1 MTKDYYVS
9 LCQRKIRKTEKRIE
23 LCKKH
28 LNPAVETAIKQQDM
42 ENKMRE
48 QQMMEGVK
56 YYLRHRAGFRATTT
70 RANNTKCHICSG
82 ISKTQRLSKR
92 NRLIIKYRP

>member
-28 LNPAVETAIKQQDM
+28 LNPAVETADTISRNTIRIAKKEQLLLKWRLKLND
-42 ENKMRE
+42 RE
-48 QQMMEGVK
+48 ALLKIE
-56 YYLRHRAGFRATTT
+56 AE
-70 RANNTKCHICSG
+70 TKAAE
-82 ISKTQRLSKR
+82 KAVEEVVDEKEVQEQ
-92 NRLIIKYRP
+92 PAA

>member
-28 LNPAVETAIKQQDM
+28 LNPAVETADTISRNTIRIAKKEQLLLKWRLKLND
-42 ENKMRE
+42 RE
-48 QQMMEGVK
+48 ALLKIE
-56 YYLRHRAGFRATTT
+56 AE
-70 RANNTKCHICSG
+70 TKAAE
-82 ISKTQRLSKR
+82 KAVEEVDEKEVQEQ
-92 NRLIIKYRP
+92 PAA

>member
-28 LNPAVETAIKQQDM
+28 LNPAVETADTISRNTIRIAKKEQLLLKWRLKLND
-42 ENKMRE
+42 RE
-48 QQMMEGVK
+48 ALLKIE
-56 YYLRHRAGFRATTT
+56 AE
-70 RANNTKCHICSG
+70 TKTAE
-82 ISKTQRLSKR
+82 KAVEEVDEKEVQEQ
-92 NRLIIKYRP
+92 PAA

>member
-28 LNPAVETAIKQQDM
+28 LNPAVETADTISRNTIRIAKKEQLLLKWRLKLND
-42 ENKMRE
+42 RE
-48 QQMMEGVK
+48 ALLKIEAEAK
-56 YYLRHRAGFRATTT
+56 AAGKAVEEVVDKKEVQEQP
-70 RANNTKCHICSG
+70 AA
-82 ISKTQRLSKR
+82 
-92 NRLIIKYRP
+92 

>member
-28 LNPAVETAIKQQDM
+28 LNPAVETADTISRNTIRIAKKEQLLLKWRLKLND
-42 ENKMRE
+42 RE
-48 QQMMEGVK
+48 ALLKIEAETKAAEKAVK
-56 YYLRHRAGFRATTT
+56 EVDEKEVQEQPAA
-70 RANNTKCHICSG
+70 
-82 ISKTQRLSKR
+82 
-92 NRLIIKYRP
+92 

>member
-28 LNPAVETAIKQQDM
+28 LDPSKETADTISRNTIRIHKKEQLLAKWQLKLEQREAELAAKPAVEETPKKEVKEEVQ
-42 ENKMRE
+42 E
-48 QQMMEGVK
+48 QP
-56 YYLRHRAGFRATTT
+56 AA
-70 RANNTKCHICSG
+70 
-82 ISKTQRLSKR
+82 
-92 NRLIIKYRP
+92 

>member
-28 LNPAVETAIKQQDM
+28 LNPAVETADTISRNTIRIAKKEQLLLKWRLKLND
-42 ENKMRE
+42 RE
-48 QQMMEGVK
+48 ALLKIE
-56 YYLRHRAGFRATTT
+56 AE
-70 RANNTKCHICSG
+70 TKAAE
-82 ISKTQRLSKR
+82 KAVEEVDEKKVQEQ
-92 NRLIIKYRP
+92 PAA

>member
-28 LNPAVETAIKQQDM
+28 LNPAVETADTISRNTIRIAKKEQLLLKWRLKLND
-42 ENKMRE
+42 RE
-48 QQMMEGVK
+48 ALLKIEAETNAAEKAVEEVDEKEVQEQP
-56 YYLRHRAGFRATTT
+56 AA
-70 RANNTKCHICSG
+70 
-82 ISKTQRLSKR
+82 
-92 NRLIIKYRP
+92 

>member
-28 LNPAVETAIKQQDM
+28 LNPSVETADTISRNTIRIAKKEQLLLKWRLKLNDREALLKAEAETKAAEKAVEEVVDEKEVQKQP
-42 ENKMRE
+42 
-48 QQMMEGVK
+48 
-56 YYLRHRAGFRATTT
+56 AA
-70 RANNTKCHICSG
+70 
-82 ISKTQRLSKR
+82 
-92 NRLIIKYRP
+92 

>member
-28 LNPAVETAIKQQDM
+28 LNPAVETTDTISRNTIRIAKKEQLLLKWRLKLND
-42 ENKMRE
+42 RE
-48 QQMMEGVK
+48 ALLKAE
-56 YYLRHRAGFRATTT
+56 AE
-70 RANNTKCHICSG
+70 TKAAE
-82 ISKTQRLSKR
+82 KVVEEVDEKEVQEQ
-92 NRLIIKYRP
+92 PAA

>member
-28 LNPAVETAIKQQDM
+28 LNPAVETTDTISRNTIRIAKKEQLLLKWRLKLND
-42 ENKMRE
+42 RE
-48 QQMMEGVK
+48 ALLKAEAEKAAEKAVEEVVNEVDEKEVQEQP
-56 YYLRHRAGFRATTT
+56 AA
-70 RANNTKCHICSG
+70 
-82 ISKTQRLSKR
+82 
-92 NRLIIKYRP
+92 